1 MAYCVRCGAKVD
13 DTVHTCPQC
22 GSVIPTVE
30 GTYGTCNGQQTQD
43 QKEKFNPY
51 EEYRQ
56 NGNGY
61 QQNGNAYQEGNTYQQ
76 NGYTYQQNRVE
87 YFHPEDVKRNKAMGV
102 LAYLGFLVLVP
113 VIGRDKSSEYAA
125 FHTNQGLILWITGVI
140 ANLLTGGS
148 FFGFHSLLHFDWWL
162 SDVIGVIIGIG
173 VFVLSIMGIVNAC
186 RGEKQELPII
196 GKLRIIR

>member
-13 DTVHTCPQC
+13 DSVRTCPQC

-30 GTYGTCNGQQTQD
+30 GTYGTCSGQQTQN

-51 EEYRQ
+51 EDYQ
-56 NGNGY
+56 NGNSY
-61 QQNGNAYQEGNTYQQ
+61 QQSNTYQQ
-76 NGYTYQQNRVE
+76 NGNTYQQNRVE

-113 VIGRDKSSEYAA
+113 IIGRDKSSEYAA

-148 FFGFHSLLHFDWWL
+148 FFGFHSLLHFDWWF
-162 SDVIGVIIGIG
+162 SDVIGTVIGIA

-196 GKLRIIR
+196 GRLRIIR